1 MELRERQLAI
11 VLLDLIGST
20 AFVQRVGAMKA
31 AKWLQY
37 HDRLTRS
44 LLYKFNGREIDRSD
58 GFMLSFDRCI
68 DAVNFGLH
76 YQASIPAKTTLQC
89 RIGIHWGK
97 VVEVKQDELYT
108 MTGAKGVELE
118 GISKN
123 IAARTMSLC
132 GAGQVLLTKEAM
144 IAVKHRTNPFTPKN
158 TRYALAGEYRFK
170 GVAETQIIYTVGQ
183 TIESL
188 QPPKGG
194 DKVKRLGGAKRIKSR
209 LRDKKFAELVTFL
222 ITRSG
227 FIASL
232 YLLSILAPILVDP
245 RLRLLNGLDMWF
257 FWIDHLVDILSPVIN
272 LIKMIIGES

>member
-1 MELRERQLAI
+1 MEFKERQLAI

-20 AFVQRVGAMKA
+20 AFVQRVGARKA
-31 AKWLQY
+31 AEWLQY

-44 LLYKFNGREIDRSD
+44 LIYKFQGREIDRSD

-76 YQASIPAKTTLQC
+76 YQQSIPAKTKIQA
-89 RIGIHWGK
+89 RIGIHWGAII
-97 VVEVKQDELYT
+97 EVKQEELYVGV
-108 MTGAKGVELE
+108 GAKGIELE

-144 IAVKHRTNPFTPKN
+144 TVVKHRTNSFTPKG

-170 GVAETQIIYTVGQ
+170 GVRETQIIYTVGT

-188 QPPKGG
+188 QPPKGS

-209 LRDKKFAELVTFL
+209 LRDKKFKELL
-222 ITRSG
+222 
-227 FIASL
+227 
-232 YLLSILAPILVDP
+232 
-245 RLRLLNGLDMWF
+245 WF
-257 FWIDHLVDILSPVIN
+257 ILSRTA
-272 LIKMIIGES
+272 LIFVLYFLTIFVPFIIDPHKRLMSELTYFAFIDPIIQFITKWIPGI